1 MHIISFST
9 KETGW
14 RVPRMGM
21 ILHVQDHDT
30 GYRLDCE
37 KLFDKAERPSD
48 RLAWFDMDN
57 PWFQKARETHD
68 TLIQDEKALADARD
82 KGSLVPGRDAYWH
95 APVPRP
101 G

>member
-9 KETGW
+9 RETGW

-37 KLFDKAERPSD
+37 KLFDKVERPSD
-48 RLAWFDMDN
+48 PLAWSTSAMGQEAANLLLELIDGN
-57 PWFQKARETHD
+57 KKTRRHRTI
-68 TLIQDEKALADARD
+68 TLPPQLIIRRSCGAN
-82 KGSLVPGRDAYWH
+82 
-95 APVPRP
+95 
-101 G
+101 